1 VKNETSEP
9 KHTAIVRAVEDYI
22 LAIKRAGEYE
32 AHRLQAR
39 ELRLPSLVTSESEL
53 RIADL
58 AMKAD
63 EAAAAARAKAITLGR
78 EFSELPEVAAIM
90 ELLTDRPNFA
100 LLESLWPACRV
111 ALERS
116 KPAALAARP
125 VEPKQKPARGETE
138 SACVTCLMKHPH
150 WTNQQIA
157 DHLKIN
163 PAGITRDRMPQF
175 YRARDAI
182 AGSSDDLPRGR
193 KAKRGRNASDDQ
205 EIEAEYR
212 KDGGCN
218 AKTDDD

>member
-9 KHTAIVRAVEDYI
+9 KHTAMVRAVDDYI
-22 LAIKRAGEYE
+22 MAIKRAGAYE
-32 AHRLQAR
+32 ANRLQAR

-53 RIADL
+53 RIAGL

-125 VEPKQKPARGETE
+125 VEPDNRTPLTDDEKLVYELIPKLP
-138 SACVTCLMKHPH
+138 
-150 WTNQQIA
+150 
-157 DHLKIN
+157 D
-163 PAGITRDRMPQF
+163 GITGKS
-175 YRARDAI
+175 I
-182 AGSSDDLPRGR
+182 VENLSHKLPRIDETRVSKICTGAL
-193 KAKRGRNASDDQ
+193 KAYGVKNRRTTGY
-205 EIEAEYR
+205 YR
-212 KDGGCN
+212 
-218 AKTDDD
+218 TV